1 MPALGESG
9 YTWARHVLNAA
20 TEERPHMAEKTAPGT
35 LLELLES
42 GAASHP
48 AIVAP
53 GGPVVTYDSLRRQVR
68 ALAGQFRSM
77 GIDRGDRVAIVLPN
91 GIEAIVTFL
100 AVGAA
105 ATAAPL
111 NPAYK
116 AAEFEFYMEDTNAK
130 ALITLDEG
138 GEEARSAAQASVMD
152 MRVTIDEEGVV
163 SLTGPG
169 GSVESPSPEP
179 DDVALVLH
187 TSGTTSRPKRVPL
200 KHRNLTASVENIVE
214 TYDLS
219 DTDVSLCVM
228 PLFHVHGL
236 VASTLSTLRSGGT
249 VVVPPRFNPLGFW
262 PLVDEHEA
270 TWFSAVPTMFQA
282 LLSRARSGGG
292 SQSAGRLRFIRSC
305 SAALSPATMEQMES
319 TFGVPVVEAYGMTE
333 AAHQMASN
341 PLPPGD
347 RIPGSVGPGTGV
359 EIGIMDDAGELQTT
373 GTVGEVVISGPNVI
387 RGYESNPEANASSFV
402 GSWFRTGD
410 QGQLDE
416 DGVLTLR
423 GRLKEL
429 INRSGEKISPL
440 EIDEVLLSHQAVS
453 EAVAF
458 GVPHPAHG
466 EEPTAAV
473 VLGSDATEREL
484 VAHCRASLASFK
496 VPRRIHIV
504 DAIPRTATGKV
515 QRRIVAEVIT
525 GAPST

>member
-1 MPALGESG
+1 M
-9 YTWARHVLNAA
+9 TDTTH
-20 TEERPHMAEKTAPGT
+20 PGT
-35 LLELLES
+35 LLDLLEA
-42 GAASHP
+42 GAPSHP
-48 AIVAP
+48 AMVAP
-53 GGPVVTYDSLRRQVR
+53 GGPVLTYDSLRRQVR
-68 ALAGQFRSM
+68 ALAEQLRAM

-100 AVGAA
+100 AVSAA
-105 ATAAPL
+105 GTAAPL

-116 AAEFEFYMEDTNAK
+116 ATEFEFYMDDTNAR
-130 ALITLDEG
+130 ALITADDG
-138 GEEARSAAQASVMD
+138 GEEARGAAPDSVMD
-152 MRVTIDEEGVV
+152 IRAALDEDGRV
-163 SLTGPG
+163 SLAVPG
-169 GSVESPSPEP
+169 AGTLEGRGAVTPEP

-200 KHRNLTASVENIVE
+200 AHRNLTASVENIVE

-219 DTDVSLCVM
+219 ATDVSLCIM

-249 VVVPPRFNPLGFW
+249 VVVPPRFNPMGFW
-262 PLVDEHEA
+262 PLAAEHGA

-282 LLSRARSGGG
+282 LLSRARSGGAPADAG
-292 SQSAGRLRFIRSC
+292 SLRFIRSC
-305 SAALSPATMEQMES
+305 SATLSPATMEQMEA
-319 TFGVPVVEAYGMTE
+319 TFGAPVIEAYGMTE

-347 RIPGSVGPGTGV
+347 RVPGSVGHGTGV
-359 EIGIMDDAGELQTT
+359 NIGIMDDAGELQDA

-402 GSWFRTGD
+402 GDWFRTGD

-416 DGVLTLR
+416 NGMLTLR

-429 INRSGEKISPL
+429 INRSGEKVSPV
-440 EIDEVLLSHQAVS
+440 EIDEVLLSHPAVA

-458 GVPHPAHG
+458 GVPHPTHG
-466 EEPTAAV
+466 EEPAAAV
-473 VLGSDATEREL
+473 VLGSDATERDL
-484 VAHCRASLASFK
+484 VAHCRRSLASFK
-496 VPRRIHIV
+496 VPRKIHIV

-515 QRRIVAEVIT
+515 QRRIVAEVVA
-525 GAPST
+525 GGPAA